1 MKYSEMNTAE
11 LETLR
16 TELNK
21 VKENIALLQR
31 HGVYNLT
38 ELSNREKDLQRDC
51 DYLEDERN
59 KKTIEE
65 KEQVVKEGYIEK
77 HNFFYHRAEEA
88 SIVGDTVGDPLK
100 DTSGPSLNILIK
112 LSSILSVVF
121 SPLFLKTSYFG
132 PKSPQ

>member
-1 MKYSEMNTAE
+1 MNTAE
-11 LETLR
+11 LETIR

-21 VKENIALLQR
+21 VRENIALLQR

-51 DYLEDERN
+51 EFLEEERS
-59 KKTIEE
+59 KKSTEDKE
-65 KEQVVKEGYIEK
+65 KVVREGYIEK
-77 HNFFYHRAEEA
+77 YNFFYHRAEEA

-121 SPLFLKTSYFG
+121 SPLFLKTAFFG
-132 PKSPQ
+132 PKSEVPTK